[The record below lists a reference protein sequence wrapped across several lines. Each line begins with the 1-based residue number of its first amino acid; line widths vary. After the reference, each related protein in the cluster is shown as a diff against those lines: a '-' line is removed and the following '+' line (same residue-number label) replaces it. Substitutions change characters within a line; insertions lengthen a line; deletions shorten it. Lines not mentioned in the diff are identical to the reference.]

1 MVSIMQVIG
10 TSLSAAN
17 VAILIAVF
25 FRLGSLSS
33 RIKGVEWRLMQLEER
48 KYVHIGR

>member
-1 MVSIMQVIG
+1 MVSVMQVVG

-33 RIKGVEWRLMQLEER
+33 RIESVEWRLVHLEDR
-48 KYVHIGR
+48 KYVKLGR